1 MTQLAR
7 ILLVEDN
14 PNDLELTL
22 EALSE
27 YHLTN
32 EVVVARD
39 GQEAMDYL
47 LRQGQFADR
56 PLGNPAVVLLDLKLP
71 KIDGMEVLRRIKTD
85 AQLKVVPV
93 VIMTASREERDLAQ
107 GYMLGANAYVVK
119 PVDFHEL
126 IDAVK
131 ALGIFWA
138 VVNQSPP
145 GSASRSV

>member
-7 ILLVEDN
+7 ILLVEVN

-71 KIDGMEVLRRIKTD
+71 KIDGMEVLRLIKTD

-138 VVNQSPP
+138 VVNQSLP

>member
-71 KIDGMEVLRRIKTD
+71 KIDGMEVLRLIKTD

>member
-7 ILLVEDN
+7 ILLVEVN

-71 KIDGMEVLRRIKTD
+71 KIDGMEVLRLIKTD

-93 VIMTASREERDLAQ
+93 VIMGLYLTVAKR
-107 GYMLGANAYVVK
+107 MGA
-119 PVDFHEL
+119 F
-126 IDAVK
+126 DA
-131 ALGIFWA
+131 L
-138 VVNQSPP
+138 
-145 GSASRSV
+145 

>member
-1 MTQLAR
+1 
-7 ILLVEDN
+7 
-14 PNDLELTL
+14 
-22 EALSE
+22 
-27 YHLTN
+27 
-32 EVVVARD
+32 
-39 GQEAMDYL
+39 
-47 LRQGQFADR
+47 
-56 PLGNPAVVLLDLKLP
+56 
-71 KIDGMEVLRRIKTD
+71 MEVLRRIKTD

>member
-71 KIDGMEVLRRIKTD
+71 KIDGEVLVDQDRCAVKVGRWDLTAAAGWRR
-85 AQLKVVPV
+85 A
-93 VIMTASREERDLAQ
+93 A
-107 GYMLGANAYVVK
+107 GANAYVVK

>member
-71 KIDGMEVLRRIKTD
+71 KIDQDRC
-85 AQLKVVPV
+85 
-93 VIMTASREERDLAQ
+93 
-107 GYMLGANAYVVK
+107 
-119 PVDFHEL
+119 
-126 IDAVK
+126 AVK
-131 ALGIFWA
+131 GGAGGDHDR
-138 VVNQSPP
+138 V
-145 GSASRSV
+145 SRGAGFGAGLHAWRKRLCGQAG

>member
-14 PNDLELTL
+14 PFDLELTL

-71 KIDGMEVLRRIKTD
+71 KIDGMEVLRLIKTD

>member
-107 GYMLGANAYVVK
+107 GYLLGANAYVVK
-119 PVDFHEL
+119 PVEFHQL

>member
-56 PLGNPAVVLLDLKLP
+56 PPWNPAVVLLDLKLP
-71 KIDGMEVLRRIKTD
+71 KIDGMEVLRLIKTD

>member
-7 ILLVEDN
+7 ILLVEVN

-71 KIDGMEVLRRIKTD
+71 KIDGMEVLRLIKTD